1 MNTTPGNRPASVM
14 PSTGELCQTCQRGA
28 TALLTNANAEKA
40 GLVGDEA
47 LADGCYSPGKGK

>member
-1 MNTTPGNRPASVM
+1 M